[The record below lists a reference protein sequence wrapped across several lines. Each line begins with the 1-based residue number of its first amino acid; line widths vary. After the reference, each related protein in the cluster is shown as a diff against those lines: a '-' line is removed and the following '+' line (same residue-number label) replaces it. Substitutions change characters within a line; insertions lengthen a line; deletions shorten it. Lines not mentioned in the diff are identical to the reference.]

1 MNIKVGN
8 HNVGVDHPVYFIAD
22 IASNHNGDLDHA
34 KELVHACA
42 ESKVNAVKMQNFNAE
57 TIVSDF
63 GFKNLKGLKTHQS
76 AWKTSVFDS
85 YKAASIPLDWTQELK
100 ELTEKLGMD
109 YFTSPYSL
117 KLSKAVEP
125 FISAF
130 KLGSGDI
137 TWHEQIRLM
146 SSFHKPLL
154 IATGASDLEDV
165 KRAMRVALEKSKDI
179 ILMQCNTNYT
189 ANKKEDISVTKERF
203 SNINLKVL
211 ETFSKI
217 WPEVTL
223 GLSDHTHGDLT
234 VLAAVGL
241 YNCSAVEKHFTLD
254 NTKIGQDHSFSM
266 MPKEW
271 LSMVENTEIIRK
283 EIKKGDSFKERCQK
297 IRNIAK
303 DGEFLDLIIGDG
315 VKRLSENEE
324 NTVIVQRR
332 SVRANRNLP
341 AGTIITNEDLEVL
354 RPCPKDAFPPYK
366 KNEIIGKKL
375 KRELPKGDYFTQ
387 ADLD

>member
-1 MNIKVGN
+1 MNVKVGN
-8 HNVGVDHPVYFIAD
+8 HIVGVDHPVYFIAD
-22 IASNHNGDLDHA
+22 IASNHNGDLNHA
-34 KELVHACA
+34 KELIYACS
-42 ESKVNAVKMQNFNAE
+42 ESKVDAVKMQNFNAE

-63 GFKNLKGLKTHQS
+63 GFKNLDPVKTHQS

-85 YKAASIPLDWTQELK
+85 YKAASIPFEWTLELK

-117 KLSKAVEP
+117 ELSKKVEP
-125 FISAF
+125 YISAF

-146 SSFHKPLL
+146 SSFNKPLL
-154 IATGASDLEDV
+154 IATGASSLDEV
-165 KRAMRVALEKSKDI
+165 KKAMSVALESTNDV

-189 ANKKEDISVTKERF
+189 ANKKEHISITLERF

-211 ETFSKI
+211 KTFSEI
-217 WPEVTL
+217 WPEIPL

-234 VLAAVGL
+234 VLGAVGL

-266 MPKEW
+266 MPDEW
-271 LSMVENTEIIRK
+271 LSMVENTETLK
-283 EIKKGDSFKERCQK
+283 KMIKKSDSFNDRFQK
-297 IRNIAK
+297 ITSISK
-303 DGEFLDLIIGDG
+303 YGEYLDLIIGDG
-315 VKRLSENEE
+315 VKRISENEE
-324 NTVIVQRR
+324 STVIVQRR
-332 SVRANRNLP
+332 SIRANKDLP
-341 AGTIITNEDLEVL
+341 AGTIITKEDLEVL
-354 RPCPKDAFPPYK
+354 RPCPKDAFPPYSI
-366 KNEIIGKKL
+366 NELKGKKL
-375 KRELPKGDYFTQ
+375 KRGLPKGDYFTQ